1 MPFDQEA
8 LAQKYQLTKHRI
20 ISSTQIA
27 SRTTTIVS
35 KLTHPATEGE
45 KPVIVA
51 LTAEARV
58 ASKLI
63 SVVEIAKRD
72 LASKGGECFQ
82 YTALSS
88 RIGEVPRER
97 KVKGGGR
104 AVNQPGEDDG
114 GADEEGDGDFQTMPD
129 PMGVMKK
136 RNTPVM
142 TIYLSSVAV
151 KELRVA
157 YGEQR
162 QS

>member
-1 MPFDQEA
+1 MPLDEEA
-8 LAQKYQLTKHRI
+8 LAQEYQVIKHRI

-35 KLTHPATEGE
+35 KLTQRATDGE
-45 KPVIVA
+45 KPTVVC

-72 LASKGGECFQ
+72 LACKGVKWFQ
-82 YTALSS
+82 YNALSS
-88 RIGEVPRER
+88 HVGEIPRER
-97 KVKGGGR
+97 KERG
-104 AVNQPGEDDG
+104 NQSSDDAGARGEEND
-114 GADEEGDGDFQTMPD
+114 AFQTMPD
-129 PMGVMKK
+129 PMGATKK

-151 KELRVA
+151 RELRVA
-157 YGEQR
+157 YGYVC
-162 QS
+162 

>member
-1 MPFDQEA
+1 MPLDEEA
-8 LAQKYQLTKHRI
+8 LAQKYQVMKHRI

-27 SRTTTIVS
+27 TRTTTIVS
-35 KLTHPATEGE
+35 RLTQPATDGE
-45 KPVIVA
+45 KPAIVC

-72 LASKGGECFQ
+72 LVSKGVKCFQ
-82 YTALSS
+82 YNALSS
-88 RIGEVPRER
+88 RVGEVPRER
-97 KVKGGGR
+97 KEKGGGSE
-104 AVNQPGEDDG
+104 ANQPGDDDG
-114 GADEEGDGDFQTMPD
+114 ADGEGDGDFQTMPD
-129 PMGVMKK
+129 PMGVTKK

-151 KELRVA
+151 RELRVA

-162 QS
+162 QA